1 MKTYA
6 IRISMRSL
14 SDWLEKRKKIETD
27 ILKRLPLKLE
37 KWSMILNLSVK
48 DGLKKK
54 QS

>member
-6 IRISMRSL
+6 IRINMRNL

-27 ILKRLPLKLE
+27 LSKRLQLKLE
-37 KWSMILNLSVK
+37 KWSMISNLSVK